1 MTTWLADYPNNIWDM
16 LSISLLI
23 AALTE
28 NLPQI
33 TALLTLVWVAIRI
46 SETCTVRALTRR
58 IFFRKRI
65 DLAYCIMKMGEQ

>member
-1 MTTWLADYPNNIWDM
+1 MTVWFSDYPNNIWDV
-16 LSISLLI
+16 LSVSLLL

-46 SETCTVRALTRR
+46 SETCTMRTVVRWMFRR
-58 IFFRKRI
+58 KHQSRA
-65 DLAYCIMKMGEQ
+65 DCIMKMGE

>member
-1 MTTWLADYPNNIWDM
+1 MTVWFNDYPNNIWDV
-16 LSISLLI
+16 LSVSLLL

-46 SETCTVRALTRR
+46 SETCTMRTVVRWL
-58 IFFRKRI
+58 FRLKHQSRA
-65 DLAYCIMKMGEQ
+65 DCIMKMGE